1 MTAIR
6 RILCATDLSDAS
18 EPAWHVARQLGL
30 ACQAQVVLLHVVP
43 LMLWPTE
50 GYLDPGAYARLMDEA
65 RRGTRARLEAV
76 VAGAGGPPPRIET
89 RLEDGP
95 PAQQILDVAA
105 ETGADLIVVGTHGRT
120 GLPRLL
126 LGSVADRVLRQAEC
140 PVLTIRAQ
148 PPGESRRRA
157 PWARILYATDFS
169 PTAEAA
175 WPWVEALAEMTG
187 ARVDLLHVTL
197 APIADPRLPAEAL
210 VQMAR
215 TLEAEGRERAESF
228 LQRGGMERKRVSIVL
243 GRGIAA
249 DQIVQRAVDR
259 DADLI
264 VLGTHGWSGLLR
276 WMLGSVAHRVVQT
289 APCPVLTVGPASRG
303 LAGRRVEG
311 HAGGTADPR

>member
-105 ETGADLIVVGTHGRT
+105 ETGADLIVVGTHG
-120 GLPRLL
+120 
-126 LGSVADRVLRQAEC
+126 
-140 PVLTIRAQ
+140 
-148 PPGESRRRA
+148 
-157 PWARILYATDFS
+157 
-169 PTAEAA
+169 
-175 WPWVEALAEMTG
+175 
-187 ARVDLLHVTL
+187 
-197 APIADPRLPAEAL
+197 
-210 VQMAR
+210 
-215 TLEAEGRERAESF
+215 
-228 LQRGGMERKRVSIVL
+228 
-243 GRGIAA
+243 
-249 DQIVQRAVDR
+249 
-259 DADLI
+259 
-264 VLGTHGWSGLLR
+264 WSGLLR